1 MKKLSLEGQ
10 ISGLVVGSVLVAGLV
25 AAGTRY
31 LFDSALV
38 AATSGC
44 IVGVLVGL
52 FAVRTWIN
60 PVLSMLR
67 ALDNAVASYGDND
80 FSLSIDNPR
89 GDELGRL
96 AEAHNALGET
106 LRRERQNLFQ
116 RELLLDTVIATSPMV
131 LLLVDA
137 RGRILVANL
146 EARRM
151 LRGGKRLEGLAL
163 DAVLADLNEELA
175 VAIQRENTGLVR
187 FAVESG
193 EETYHLSLHR
203 FDLNARPHTLIML
216 KHLTRELNREE
227 LDVWKRVIRIISHEL
242 NNSLAPIQ
250 SLAGSG
256 SKLLAQG
263 RTERLDQVL
272 QTIGE
277 RAQHLAGFVAGYAEV
292 AKLPAPNLDHFDW
305 QRLLQTVNA
314 VIPFRNLNDSG
325 LQGYGD
331 PAQLQQVLLNLV
343 KNARESGG
351 PEDQVTVS
359 IRADRGGSRVTIA
372 DRGPGMSASVLQQAL
387 LPFYSTKPG
396 GSGVGL
402 ALAREV
408 VDAHDGW
415 IKLDNRPDGGL
426 AVSFWIPSAGPH
438 QPNIATH

>member
-10 ISGLVVGSVLVAGLV
+10 ISALVLGSILSAGALITGIWLLLESWVVAVSVGCVFAIVAGML
-25 AAGTRY
+25 AIRA
-31 LFDSALV
+31 
-38 AATSGC
+38 
-44 IVGVLVGL
+44 
-52 FAVRTWIN
+52 WIN

-67 ALDNAVASYGDND
+67 ALENAVASYGDND

-96 AEAHNALGET
+96 ADAHNALGET

-131 LLLVDA
+131 LLLVDF

-163 DAVLADLNEELA
+163 STVLDDLNDELA
-175 VAIQRENTGLVR
+175 LAIRHENTGLVR

-256 SKLLAQG
+256 AKLLAQG
-263 RTERLDQVL
+263 RTDRLDQVL

-292 AKLPAPNLDHFDW
+292 AKLPAPKLEDFDW
-305 QRLLQTVNA
+305 KTLLESVNA
-314 VIPFRNLNDSG
+314 VIPFRTVNAVDLR
-325 LQGYGD
+325 GYGD
-331 PAQLQQVLLNLV
+331 SAQLQQVLLNLV

-351 PEDQVTVS
+351 AEEEVTLEV
-359 IRADRGGSRVTIA
+359 RRDRGGSRVTVA

-408 VDAHDGW
+408 IDAHDGW
-415 IKLDNRPDGGL
+415 IKLDNRNGGGL
-426 AVSFWIPSAGPH
+426 AVSFWIPTRCRS
-438 QPNIATH
+438 